1 MRKELIKRRFTK
13 SLSTYHQK
21 AMVQRRIAKRLGE
34 MALDYLPVKMDK
46 VLEIG
51 YGTGFLTE
59 EILTRF
65 DVKHLHLNDLVEH
78 IPVNLKQL
86 LAKKDDATSVE
97 FLIGDAEK
105 MVFPCEMDGIM
116 SSSTV
121 QWLEDKSSFI
131 RNAHATLKHGG
142 MLIFNTFGPNN
153 LAEVRELTG
162 QGLHYPSVSEWK
174 EWMEMYFTDVKITNE
189 TIVTTFDSP
198 RDLLRHLRS
207 TGVTA
212 TTPEFRWTKSTFMDF
227 QEKYYERYLE
237 KGKVSL
243 TWDVIYVK
251 GRKK

>member
-21 AMVQRRIAKRLGE
+21 AMVQRRVAKRLGE
-34 MALDYLPVKMDK
+34 MALDFLPMQMDK

-51 YGTGFLTE
+51 YGTGLLTE

-65 DVKHLHLNDLVEH
+65 DLKTLYLNDLVEH
-78 IPVNLKQL
+78 VPVNLKHL
-86 LAKKDDATSVE
+86 ISEKNATTSVD
-97 FLIGDAEK
+97 FLLGDAEELS
-105 MVFPCEMDGIM
+105 FPDDLNAIL

-121 QWLEDKSSFI
+121 QWFDDKLNFVKKS
-131 RNAHATLKHGG
+131 HAALKPGG
-142 MLIFNTFGPNN
+142 MLVFNTFGPNN
-153 LAEVRELTG
+153 LAEVRVLTG
-162 QGLHYPSVSEWK
+162 QGLDYPSIEEWK
-174 EWMEMYFTDVKITNE
+174 KWMEMYFDDVRITHE

-198 RDLLRHLRS
+198 KDLLRHLRL
-207 TGVTA
+207 TGVTG
-212 TTPEFRWTKSTFMDF
+212 TTTEFRWTKSTFMDF
-227 QEKYYERYLE
+227 QEKYYQRYVE

>member
-51 YGTGFLTE
+51 YGTGLLTE

-65 DVKHLHLNDLVEH
+65 DLKTLYLNDLVEH
-78 IPVNLKQL
+78 VPVNLKHLISERNATTSIDFL
-86 LAKKDDATSVE
+86 L
-97 FLIGDAEK
+97 GDAEK
-105 MVFPCEMDGIM
+105 ISFPDDMDAIL

-121 QWLEDKSSFI
+121 QWLDDKPTFI
-131 RNAHATLKHGG
+131 QKSHTALRPGG

-174 EWMEMYFTDVKITNE
+174 EWMEMYFTDVKITHE
-189 TIVTTFDSP
+189 TIVTNFDSP